1 MKKTFGIFMIICLL
15 ALNLYVPKVE
25 AKTLGD
31 LKKELANFEKK
42 YQQNQQQQVQ
52 NEQEKKE
59 VENKIYQTKRNIA
72 DIGEEI
78 ISLNEEIDKLNND
91 IQAREEEIEAIISFT
106 QVSNGEP
113 VYLQYAF
120 GAEDFTDFI
129 YRMAVSEQITTYNDE
144 LVNSHKSDIE
154 KNNKKSQELQNK
166 KESLYQQQESFKDD
180 LTKIQDDLSE
190 LDDLALDIETQIK
203 QRKSAIKVYEDKGCK
218 DNEDISTCGSK
229 VLPADTSFW
238 RPIPVGYI
246 TGWFG
251 YRDCT
256 DPRVSC
262 YHNGLDM
269 SNDGANYTNYPV
281 YAVANGIVV
290 STINGY
296 SDSKSYNCG
305 GKRVFI
311 EHKVNGVTYTSGYLH
326 LRQINVKVGQT
337 VTKDTVIGIMGGNPN
352 KETWDRCST
361 GAHLHLEM
369 SYGTISKGDYYSR
382 RVHAG
387 TIINFPKTRYT
398 YWRSR
403 NTKF

>member
-1 MKKTFGIFMIICLL
+1 MKKILGLFICVSMVCLT
-15 ALNLYVPKVE
+15 LYVPKVE

-31 LKKELANFEKK
+31 LKKELQEFQDKYEKNK
-42 YQQNQQQQVQ
+42 QQQAQ
-52 NEQEKKE
+52 NEQEKKN

-72 DIGEEI
+72 DIGEEV
-78 ISLNEEIDKLNND
+78 ISLNEEIEKLNEN
-91 IQAREEEIEAIISFT
+91 IASKEEEIKSIISFT

-113 VYLQYAF
+113 AYLEYAF

-129 YRMAVSEQITTYNDE
+129 YRMAVSEQVTSYNNE
-144 LVNSHKSDIE
+144 LVNSYKNDIE
-154 KNNKKSQELQNK
+154 ANNKKAKELEVK
-166 KESLYQQQESFKDD
+166 KEQLNSQQESYKED
-180 LTKIQDDLSE
+180 LVKIQDDLSE

-218 DNEDISTCGSK
+218 DSEDIATCGQK
-229 VLPADTSFW
+229 VLPPDTTFW

-269 SNDGANYTNYPV
+269 SNYNANEINYPV
-281 YAVANGIVV
+281 YAVANGVVV
-290 STINGY
+290 SIINSY
-296 SDSKSYNCG
+296 SDSKNYKCG

-311 EHKVNGVTYTSGYLH
+311 EHKVNGKTYSSGYLH
-326 LRQINVKVGQT
+326 LRQIKVKVGQT
-337 VTKDTVIGIMGGNPN
+337 VTKDTVIGIMGGNPSR
-352 KETWDRCST
+352 ETWDKCST

-387 TIINFPKTRYT
+387 TIINFPKTKYT
-398 YWRSR
+398 YWKSR
-403 NTKF
+403 NAKF

>member
-1 MKKTFGIFMIICLL
+1 MKKAFGIFMILSMITLT
-15 ALNLYVPKVE
+15 LYVPKVE

-31 LKKELANFEKK
+31 LKKELQEFEEK
-42 YQQNQQQQVQ
+42 YEKNKQQQTQ
-52 NEQEKKE
+52 NEEEKTE
-59 VENKIYQTKRNIA
+59 IENKIYQTKRNIA

-78 ISLNEEIDKLNND
+78 ISLNEEISKLNEN
-91 IQAREEEIEAIISFT
+91 IESKEEEIETIISFT

-113 VYLQYAF
+113 AYLQYAF

-129 YRMAVSEQITTYNDE
+129 YRMAVSEQITSYNDE
-144 LVNSHKSDIE
+144 LVTNYKNDIE
-154 KNNKKSQELQNK
+154 ANNEK
-166 KESLYQQQESFKDD
+166 KEQLETKKETLKQQQESYKDD
-180 LTKIQDDLSE
+180 LTRIQDDLSE

-218 DNEDISTCGSK
+218 DDEDISTCGSK
-229 VLPADTSFW
+229 VLPADTTFW

-269 SNDGANYTNYPV
+269 SNDGANYTDYPV

-290 STINGY
+290 SIINSY
-296 SDSKSYNCG
+296 SDSSSYSCG

-337 VTKDTVIGIMGGNPN
+337 VTKDTVIGIMGGNPSR
-352 KETWDRCST
+352 ETWDRCST

-387 TIINFPKTRYT
+387 TIINFPTTKYT